1 MNPPK
6 PMRPLYWTRIIVPR
20 IDAVETKDEDVDETD
35 STVSSKHLWQEID
48 ETRLDNMNEFTEL
61 FSRQPIEPKLKT
73 DTIKPVK
80 VKNIKILDSKRSQS
94 VGIFARSLHVDI
106 EDIEQ
111 AIYNI
116 DTSVVNLDILQYIM
130 VIRGT
135 PEELEAIRSAAD
147 GEVPLDAP
155 EQFLLKIDQISF
167 SSERISCIILRHDF
181 DEISNGFSRRLT
193 NLKQLSEY
201 LISNENLKKLFSI
214 ILTLGNYM
222 NGGNR
227 VRGQA
232 DGFGLE
238 ILGKLRDV
246 KSKDNKITLLH
257 FIVKTYIS
265 RHRTEGIAL
274 QDIALPIPE
283 PLDIEKACNTD
294 FDEVKEKI
302 NILRD
307 KINSKYFFD
316 EGFV

>member
-1 MNPPK
+1 
-6 PMRPLYWTRIIVPR
+6 MRPLFWTRIIAPKPE
-20 IDAVETKDEDVDETD
+20 ASETKDECDETD
-35 STVSSKHLWQEID
+35 SVVCSNRHLWQEID
-48 ETRLDNMNEFTEL
+48 ETSLDNMNEFTEL
-61 FSRQPIEPKLKT
+61 FSRQPLEPKQKT

-80 VKNIKILDSKRSQS
+80 IKNIKILDSKRSQN

-116 DTSVVNLDILQYIM
+116 DTSVVNLDILQHIM

-135 PEELEAIRSAAD
+135 SDELEAIKKAAD

-167 SSERISCIILRHDF
+167 SSERISCIILQHEF
-181 DEISNGFSRRLT
+181 DEISNGFCRRLK
-193 NLKQLSEY
+193 NLKELSEY
-201 LISNENLKKLFSI
+201 MICSENLKMLFSI

-238 ILGKLRDV
+238 ILGKLKDV

-257 FIVKTYIS
+257 FIVKTYIH
-265 RHRTEGIAL
+265 RHRKEGIAL
-274 QDIALPIPE
+274 HDISLPIPE
-283 PLDIEKACNTD
+283 PCDIERAYNTD
-294 FDEVKEKI
+294 FDEVK
-302 NILRD
+302 D
-307 KINSKYFFD
+307 KINNLRRKINREYFLLILQIFL
-316 EGFV
+316 